1 MYRHADEPFEPEQ
14 PLDRQ
19 PRRGRD
25 FSAVPLAILTALI
38 ALAAEFFSIFLL
50 GWGMAPTSAGCGV
63 GRAAG
68 VSAAALAISVVIFG
82 LAAAVGAAALGES
95 RSSSARPRTFILS
108 FAAIYA
114 VFSFPMLVF
123 AALLGSCF
131 DL

>member
-38 ALAAEFFSIFLL
+38 ALAAEFFAIFLL
-50 GWGMAPTSAGCGV
+50 GWGMAPTSIGCGV

-68 VSAAALAISVVIFG
+68 ISVAALAISVAIFG
-82 LAAAVGAAALGES
+82 VTAAVGTAALGES
-95 RSSSARPRTFILS
+95 RSRSASPRTFVLS
-108 FAAIYA
+108 LAAIYT
-114 VFSFPMLVF
+114 VFSIPMLAF